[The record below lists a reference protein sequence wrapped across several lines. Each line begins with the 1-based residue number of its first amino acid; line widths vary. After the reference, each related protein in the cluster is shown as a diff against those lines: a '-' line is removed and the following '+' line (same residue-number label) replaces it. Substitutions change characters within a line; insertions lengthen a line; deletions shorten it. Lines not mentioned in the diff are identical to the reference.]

1 MSITGDVTFNKP
13 GESRDHDK
21 FRSKH
26 KNMGNHK
33 RILNWE
39 VHDLMYIFKSSFLLL
54 CGEQT

>member
-1 MSITGDVTFNKP
+1 MSIAGDVTFNKP
-13 GESRDHDK
+13 GESRDHDQ
-21 FRSKH
+21 FRSKP

-54 CGEQT
+54 CGE